1 MLLTALGAERNAR
14 IYSGKRQG
22 RKKSGEFSPL
32 FPENVKCRKY
42 VRWPGKL
49 SPFPPLQTRAAAI
62 REERGGRRRRR
73 SNIPPP
79 REEGLDEASPNI
91 GDAIYKVSPK
101 RPVKIISRRVPPPPS
116 SSSSFSP
123 ATQVGEGGYLN
134 VKVAPPPLP
143 PPPTS
148 A

>member
-42 VRWPGKL
+42 VRWPGEL

-62 REERGGRRRRR
+62 RKEEEEEEEEVQYPSPTRGGIGR
-73 SNIPPP
+73 S
-79 REEGLDEASPNI
+79 R
-91 GDAIYKVSPK
+91 
-101 RPVKIISRRVPPPPS
+101 
-116 SSSSFSP
+116 
-123 ATQVGEGGYLN
+123 
-134 VKVAPPPLP
+134 
-143 PPPTS
+143 PPTWEMPYIKYPLEGR
-148 A
+148 